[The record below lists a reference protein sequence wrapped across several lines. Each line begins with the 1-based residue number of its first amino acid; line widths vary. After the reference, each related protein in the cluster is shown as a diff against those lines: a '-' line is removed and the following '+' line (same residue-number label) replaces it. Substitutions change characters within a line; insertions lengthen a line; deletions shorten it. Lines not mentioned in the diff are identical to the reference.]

1 MRRTLTDSEA
11 LGTCGGIIATLLLAG
26 VLGGVRPAV
35 EQANAVLL
43 LVLVVIGAAYVGGR
57 VAGVATALAAAV
69 SFDFF
74 LTEPYRSLAIKHP
87 GNVLATVLLAIVGLA
102 VGGIARGRTD
112 ARDRATTAGDE
123 IASVHRVTRAA
134 AGGADVHR
142 LVASV
147 EDEVAKALRLAECR
161 FEALPPSPPVPV
173 LEATGRV
180 DAPYVHLGDGFA
192 LPPEGVAIEV
202 RAEGGTLGWLVGRP
216 PSHPTGVSLD
226 RRRAALILADHLGQ
240 ALARVA

>member
-1 MRRTLTDSEA
+1 MRRRLTDAEA
-11 LGTCGGIIATLLLAG
+11 LSTCGGILAALAVAG
-26 VLGGVRPAV
+26 VLGGIRPAV

-57 VAGVATALAAAV
+57 WAGVATALAAAV

-87 GNVLATVLLAIVGLA
+87 GNVLATVLLAVVGLA
-102 VGGIARGRTD
+102 VGGIARSRTD
-112 ARDRATTAGDE
+112 ARAQAAVAHDE
-123 IASVHRVTRAA
+123 IVAVHRVTREAA
-134 AGGADVHR
+134 DGADVHR
-142 LVASV
+142 LVARV
-147 EDEVAKALRLAECR
+147 EGEVAKALHLAECR
-161 FEALPPSPPVPV
+161 FEALPPTPPVPII
-173 LEATGRV
+173 EPTGHV

-192 LPPEGVAIEV
+192 LPTEGVAIEV

-216 PSHPTGVSLD
+216 AARPMGISLD
-226 RRRAALILADHLGQ
+226 RRRAALILADHLGL